1 MLKRTLAA
9 LAAASLL
16 SLAACSDDGDN
27 AADNDENG
35 SSASPT
41 TSESTT
47 TEESSAPS
55 GDTVQCTYES
65 DGQEPAKE
73 ASPPP
78 SDAPAKGKVS
88 ATIKTSVGDL
98 NAVLDRSKVP
108 CTVNSFVSL
117 AEQDFYDD
125 TPCPRLA
132 AEPGFGMLQCGDPS
146 GTGAGGPGYS
156 YADELTGNETYPAG
170 TIAMANA
177 GPDTNGSQFFLVFTD
192 SQLQPNYTVLGQ
204 LDASSIKILQGV
216 GAKGHDGS
224 HPAGGGKPN
233 RAVDIEDVTIR

>member
-27 AADNDENG
+27 SADNDENG

-117 AEQDFYDD
+117 AEQGYFDG
-125 TPCPRLA
+125 TKCHRLV
-132 AEPGFGMLQCGDPS
+132 PGFVLQCGDPS
-146 GTGAGGPGYS
+146 ATGMGGPGYRFD
-156 YADELTGNETYPAG
+156 DELSGDETYPTG
-170 TIAMANA
+170 TLAMANA
-177 GPDTNGSQFFLVFTD
+177 GPDTNGSQFFIVLAD
-192 SQLQPNYTVLGQ
+192 ADLPPSYTVFGSVD
-204 LDASSIKILQGV
+204 DAGMKVAHAIEKDGNAADGV
-216 GAKGHDGS
+216 N
-224 HPAGGGKPN
+224 PA
-233 RAVDIEDVTIR
+233 EDVVIESVS